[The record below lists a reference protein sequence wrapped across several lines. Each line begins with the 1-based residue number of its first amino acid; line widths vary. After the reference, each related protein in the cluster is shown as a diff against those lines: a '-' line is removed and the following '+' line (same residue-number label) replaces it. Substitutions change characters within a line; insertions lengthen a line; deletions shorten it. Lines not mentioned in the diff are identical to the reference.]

1 VIGAPPAL
9 SGSRVPWVC
18 IGAALLLACSSS
30 SVPSAAPANLVLIVI
45 DTLRADHVGAYG
57 YERDTS
63 PELDALAARG
73 MRFARVSAPSSWTKP
88 SVASLF
94 TSRLPSEHGAVAFL
108 SSLSPDVET
117 VAELLGRAG
126 YRCLG
131 VSSNFAHV
139 NKQSG
144 LARGFHA
151 WSTLETRVYDESADF
166 FVEQPDGSPTRK
178 LRAVSAQEVN
188 RELLRLLDSEPS
200 RPVFLY
206 VHYMEPHPGYAPPPE
221 LSARFVRDPEFARN
235 APPATARYLNELA
248 AGRTSLD
255 EAGRLH
261 LIDLYDAEI
270 AAADRGL
277 GQLLE
282 ALRGRGFD
290 ENTVTIVTSDHG
302 EEFRDHGGWFHGLT
316 LYEEALSV
324 PLVVYDSRHPRGGE
338 VYEDEVDSL
347 DVPTTLLAVAGVEPS
362 PGMRGHDLLRPEAL
376 EADRERFA
384 ELQPTGVASVIRPRA
399 HAWAYVR
406 WPWKVVRVPGAEL
419 EVFDL
424 DRDPLERESIEALA
438 PSVPPA
444 VLERATAW
452 ARAAALARIK
462 RNRGRRAPEAEL
474 DQERR
479 EELWA
484 LGYLE

>member
-1 VIGAPPAL
+1 VIGAQPGF
-9 SGSRVPWVC
+9 SGSHLLWVC
-18 IGAALLLACSSS
+18 VGAALLLACPRS
-30 SVPSAAPANLVLIVI
+30 SVSSGPRANLVLIVI

-73 MRFARVSAPSSWTKP
+73 MRFARASAPSSWTKP

-94 TSRLPSEHGAVAFL
+94 TSRLPSEHGAVSFL
-108 SSLSPDVET
+108 SPLSPGVET

-151 WSTLETRVYDESADF
+151 WSTLETRVDDENADF
-166 FVEQPDGSPTRK
+166 FIEDEDGAVTRR

-206 VHYMEPHPGYAPPPE
+206 VHYMEPHAGYAPPPE
-221 LSARFVRDPEFARN
+221 LRARFVRDPEFARG
-235 APPATARYLNELA
+235 APPATATFLNELA
-248 AGRTSLD
+248 AGRSSVD
-255 EAGRLH
+255 RVGRLH

-277 GQLLE
+277 GELLE
-282 ALRGRGFD
+282 ALHGRGFD

-316 LYEEALSV
+316 LYEESLSV
-324 PLVVYDSRHPRGGE
+324 PLVVVDTRHPRGGA
-338 VYEDEVDSL
+338 VYEDDVDLL
-347 DVPTTLLAVAGVEPS
+347 DVPTTLLAVAGVERS
-362 PGMRGHDLLRPEAL
+362 PGMHGQDLLRPEAL

-384 ELQPTGVASVIRPRA
+384 ELHPTRIESVIRPRA
-399 HAWAYVR
+399 HAWAYAR

-419 EVFDL
+419 EVFRL
-424 DRDPLERESIEALA
+424 DRDPLEREGLETSAR
-438 PSVPPA
+438 SVPSG
-444 VLERATAW
+444 VVERATTR

-462 RNRGRRAPEAEL
+462 RNRGKRAAEAEP
-474 DQERR
+474 DRERR
-479 EELWA
+479 EELRA
-484 LGYLE
+484 LGYAE